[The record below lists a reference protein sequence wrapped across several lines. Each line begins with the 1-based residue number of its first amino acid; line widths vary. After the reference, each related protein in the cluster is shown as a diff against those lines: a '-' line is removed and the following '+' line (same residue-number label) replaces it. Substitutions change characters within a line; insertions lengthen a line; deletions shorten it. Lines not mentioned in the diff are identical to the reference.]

1 MIRIGFIIVAGG
13 SGLRMG
19 AGIPKQFLPLGGRPV
34 LLRTMEAIA
43 AAVPE
48 AETVVVLPAAHIGTL
63 HELCERFGCTV
74 RYRATA
80 GGASRFESVE
90 AGLKALPDDCSLIA
104 VHDGVRPLVTAD
116 MIRRGLDCAR
126 TNRTAVPV
134 IPVTDTIR
142 EVAADGSSH
151 TIDRSKLRAVQTPQ
165 IFDGEL
171 LRRAYRDAAA
181 MNDKSRFTDDASVV
195 EDFGT
200 AISLYEGSRENLKL
214 TTPADMTIAEA
225 ILSLHEGSQRAQGA
239 QGAHEPQKP
248 QKSQESQ
255 ESHGAQA
262 PHRTAADAASHPSDS
277 ASATPGHATTANPEN
292 CSKP

>member
-34 LLRTMEAIA
+34 LLRTLEAIA

-116 MIRRGLDCAR
+116 MLRRGLDCAR

-181 MNDKSRFTDDASVV
+181 TNDKSRFTDDASVV
-195 EDFGT
+195 EHFGT
-200 AISLYEGSRENLKL
+200 VISLYEGSRENLKL

-225 ILSLHEGSQRAQGA
+225 ILSLREGA
-239 QGAHEPQKP
+239 QGAHEP
-248 QKSQESQ
+248 Q

-262 PHRTAADAASHPSDS
+262 PHRTAADAASHPADS

>member
-142 EVAADGSSH
+142 EVTAEGSSH

-239 QGAHEPQKP
+239 HEPQKP
-248 QKSQESQ
+248 QESQ

-262 PHRTAADAASHPSDS
+262 PHRTAESAASHPADS

>member
-225 ILSLHEGSQRAQGA
+225 ILSLREGA

-248 QKSQESQ
+248 QESQ

>member
-214 TTPADMTIAEA
+214 TTPADMTIAKA

-239 QGAHEPQKP
+239 HEPQKP
-248 QKSQESQ
+248 QESQ

>member
-126 TNRTAVPV
+126 TNRTAIPV

-181 MNDKSRFTDDASVV
+181 TNDKSRFTDDASVV

-225 ILSLHEGSQRAQGA
+225 ILSLHEGSQ
-239 QGAHEPQKP
+239 GAHEPQKP
-248 QKSQESQ
+248 Q

-262 PHRTAADAASHPSDS
+262 PHRTAESAASHPADS

>member
-19 AGIPKQFLPLGGRPV
+19 AGIPKQFLPLGGQPV

-239 QGAHEPQKP
+239 HEPQKP

-255 ESHGAQA
+255 ESQGTQGAQA
-262 PHRTAADAASHPSDS
+262 PHRAAADAASHPSDS

>member
-165 IFDGEL
+165 IFDGKL

-200 AISLYEGSRENLKL
+200 VISLYEGSRENLKL

-225 ILSLHEGSQRAQGA
+225 ILSLHEGSQ
-239 QGAHEPQKP
+239 GAHEPQKP
-248 QKSQESQ
+248 QKSQES
-255 ESHGAQA
+255 HGAQTS
-262 PHRTAADAASHPSDS
+262 HRAAADAASHLADS

>member
-181 MNDKSRFTDDASVV
+181 MKDKSRFTDDASVV
-195 EDFGT
+195 EHFGT

-239 QGAHEPQKP
+239 QGAHEPHEPQKP
-248 QKSQESQ
+248 Q

-262 PHRTAADAASHPSDS
+262 PHRTAESAASHPADS

>member
-225 ILSLHEGSQRAQGA
+225 ILSLREGA
-239 QGAHEPQKP
+239 QGAHEPQ
-248 QKSQESQ
+248 ESQ
-255 ESHGAQA
+255 GTQGAQA
-262 PHRTAADAASHPSDS
+262 PHRTAESATSHPADS

>member
-116 MIRRGLDCAR
+116 MLRRGLDCAR

-225 ILSLHEGSQRAQGA
+225 ILSLREGA
-239 QGAHEPQKP
+239 
-248 QKSQESQ
+248 QESQ
-255 ESHGAQA
+255 KLQALQELHGAQA
-262 PHRTAADAASHPSDS
+262 PHRAAADVASHPSDS

>member
-142 EVAADGSSH
+142 EVTAEGSSH

-225 ILSLHEGSQRAQGA
+225 ILSLREGA

-248 QKSQESQ
+248 QKPQ

-262 PHRTAADAASHPSDS
+262 PHRTAESAASHPADS

>member
-142 EVAADGSSH
+142 EVTAEGSSH

-200 AISLYEGSRENLKL
+200 VISLYEGSRENLKL

-225 ILSLHEGSQRAQGA
+225 ILSLREGA

-248 QKSQESQ
+248 Q

-262 PHRTAADAASHPSDS
+262 PHRTAESATSHPADS

>member
-239 QGAHEPQKP
+239 HEPQKP
-248 QKSQESQ
+248 QESQ